1 MNERLKLIRQDLNLT
16 QLNFANALNIS
27 QANLSRIEKGIQPL
41 TERIVNDICREFK
54 VNEEWLRT
62 GEGEMFKEDDFF
74 FDLGYY
80 TQDASDIDKAIII
93 EFLKLDE
100 ESKETMIKYWK
111 NVINKL
117 ENQ

>member
-1 MNERLKLIRQDLNLT
+1 MLICKTFD
-16 QLNFANALNIS
+16 
-27 QANLSRIEKGIQPL
+27 
-41 TERIVNDICREFK
+41 
-54 VNEEWLRT
+54 VNENWLRT
-62 GEGEMFKEDDFF
+62 GEGEMFKENDFF

-117 ENQ
+117 DE